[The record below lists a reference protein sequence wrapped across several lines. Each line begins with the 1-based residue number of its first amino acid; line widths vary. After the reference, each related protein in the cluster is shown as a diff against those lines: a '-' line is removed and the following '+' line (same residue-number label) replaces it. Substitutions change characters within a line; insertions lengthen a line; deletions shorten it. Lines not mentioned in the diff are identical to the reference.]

1 MNAETR
7 SRDAWVMSLFGLA
20 CGLVAGFVA
29 IVVRRFFATDL
40 VANVVALAGTGAAL
54 FGVGALVR
62 SFARGRRA
70 TWRPRATAALLFAV
84 VSLLLSVVVCG
95 WLHTQTL
102 KALADR
108 SQKLVDALYAYRR
121 DQSTFPERLDE
132 LVPAYL
138 PRIPPTSMRNDPT
151 YEYRREAADRFEL
164 WIDLRA
170 TGEGTRLFYRSASDY
185 PPGTEVLRAW
195 GFDD

>member
-7 SRDAWVMSLFGLA
+7 TRDAWVMSIFGLA
-20 CGLVAGFVA
+20 CGLLAGLVA
-29 IVVRRFFATDL
+29 VVTRRFFATEL
-40 VANVVALAGTGAAL
+40 VADVVSFAGAGAAF

-62 SFARGRRA
+62 SFASGQAA

-84 VSLLLSVVVCG
+84 VSLFLSVVVCG

-132 LVPAYL
+132 LVPGYL
-138 PRIPPTSMRNDPT
+138 PKLPPTSMRNDPP

-185 PPGTEVLRAW
+185 PPDAEVLRAW